1 MAAIEESEAGSKK
14 EETCWHPHVY
24 APPPKSPTP
33 FSIDDILKR
42 QQAGSSQH
50 PNQAMDY
57 VSEWNK
63 LLALWAM
70 VGGGQNAA
78 NHNSVNGSEESG
90 RESLQSGSPLGLQIC
105 DQNDNESSPQPLNLS
120 LTTNKPIKDRPYNT
134 HHHEFG
140 VKGKQMRHFFNHFQ
154 TLLTSICYY
163 TIYFL
168 CLFCDLECKALL
180 NFN

>member
-120 LTTNKPIKDRPYNT
+120 LTTNKPIKDRPYDT

-140 VKGKQMRHFFNHFQ
+140 VKGKQMRLFLNHFQ
-154 TLLTSICYY
+154 TL
-163 TIYFL
+163 
-168 CLFCDLECKALL
+168 
-180 NFN
+180 

>member
-1 MAAIEESEAGSKK
+1 MQIIVLNDFMRIMAAIEEGSKKEK

-24 APPPKSPTP
+24 ATPPKSPTP

-42 QQAGSSQH
+42 QQVGSSG
-50 PNQAMDY
+50 NTVQAMDY

-70 VGGGQNAA
+70 VGQNQNQ

-105 DQNDNESSPQPLNLS
+105 DQNESESSPQPLNLS
-120 LTTNKPIKDRPYNT
+120 LTTKPIKDHPYD

-140 VKGKQMRHFFNHFQ
+140 VKGK
-154 TLLTSICYY
+154 T
-163 TIYFL
+163 
-168 CLFCDLECKALL
+168 K
-180 NFN
+180 